1 MFHIK
6 LFFLLSLFFI
16 LIEHSPSQIDE
27 EKSIKLR
34 YINSLALKHV
44 REGDLEKAIETLFEG
59 LKIWDES
66 PEINYNIGMLYF
78 DLGKFQE
85 AEKYAIRAT
94 KYKYKWERKN
104 AIYGTGLRSPKEVF
118 YKETTIKEW
127 SFENALEMGNDFLEA
142 YDLLGNIYF
151 KKGEFEKSVK
161 AFRKVIEIDPRDAL
175 GYYNLGCS
183 YFGMKRYEEAERSW
197 KDAIKYD
204 RRKGERGEE
213 VVEERGEM
221 PRVSVT
227 ILKRTVSFHSYKS
240 LGSLYKESGEI
251 EKAIESYIRAIELF
265 PTDAECYYELGKL
278 YIERGEKE
286 KAIKCLEKYLEHGTE
301 KEGEVRELL
310 KRLKGKSLGSA
321 VN

>member
-1 MFHIK
+1 MRFNIK
-6 LFFLLSLFFI
+6 IFFLCLFFLLI
-16 LIEHSPSQIDE
+16 IEYSFSQIDR
-27 EKSIKLR
+27 EKTVKLQ

-118 YKETTIKEW
+118 TKETTIKEW

-183 YFGMKRYEEAERSW
+183 YFAMKRYEEAERSW

-204 RRKGERGEE
+204 RRKGGEGRRLWRRG
-213 VVEERGEM
+213 VRCRG
-221 PRVSVT
+221 
-227 ILKRTVSFHSYKS
+227 FQ
-240 LGSLYKESGEI
+240 
-251 EKAIESYIRAIELF
+251 
-265 PTDAECYYELGKL
+265 
-278 YIERGEKE
+278 
-286 KAIKCLEKYLEHGTE
+286 
-301 KEGEVRELL
+301 
-310 KRLKGKSLGSA
+310 
-321 VN
+321 

>member
-1 MFHIK
+1 M
-6 LFFLLSLFFI
+6 
-16 LIEHSPSQIDE
+16 
-27 EKSIKLR
+27 
-34 YINSLALKHV
+34 ALKHV

-175 GYYNLGCS
+175 GYYNLGCAYYGAKLYS
-183 YFGMKRYEEAERSW
+183 EAENAW
-197 KDAIKYD
+197 VNAIKHD
-204 RRKGERGEE
+204 KRGKEKAEGIDEKVGIERSE
-213 VVEERGEM
+213 VKI
-221 PRVSVT
+221 T

-240 LGSLYKESGEI
+240 LGSLYKEMGEI

-278 YIERGEKE
+278 YMERGEKE
-286 KAIKCLEKYLEHGTE
+286 KAIKCFEKYLEHGTE
-301 KEGEVRELL
+301 KEG
-310 KRLKGKSLGSA
+310 GG
-321 VN
+321 